1 MTVHPNSKNTKNPK
15 ENPKEGKRRKKKQK
29 FWKPVRK
36 MSWKILQTIIN
47 TLLLLTMITHPTSNK
62 ETLTN
67 LSQKNPRKIKRTLI
81 QRHWKIVQ
89 KTTWNFIQMLIK
101 SLIITGIIKH
111 SMDDLFEEEIHKKLW
126 LGYSHD
132 SEIVNQKGNAFPI
145 KQATMMRKRSNI
157 TKTYKSQRINHT
169 KLKNW

>member
-1 MTVHPNSKNTKNPK
+1 
-15 ENPKEGKRRKKKQK
+15 
-29 FWKPVRK
+29 
-36 MSWKILQTIIN
+36 
-47 TLLLLTMITHPTSNK
+47 
-62 ETLTN
+62 
-67 LSQKNPRKIKRTLI
+67 
-81 QRHWKIVQ
+81 
-89 KTTWNFIQMLIK
+89 MLIK

-132 SEIVNQKGNAFPI
+132 SEIVKKKGNAFQI

-169 KLKNW
+169 KQKNW